1 MTQETK
7 VTMMTVR
14 ELAKTGILTEHA
26 IRLMLKQNKLPVLY
40 IGKKALINYEKT
52 VEMLQSL
59 TVKQYGG
66 GDNC

>member
-52 VEMLQSL
+52 VEMLQRL
-59 TVKQYGG
+59 TVTQ
-66 GDNC
+66 

>member
-26 IRLMLKQNKLPVLY
+26 IRLNNPAPNRN
-40 IGKKALINYEKT
+40 IHDFES
-52 VEMLQSL
+52 E
-59 TVKQYGG
+59 
-66 GDNC
+66 D

>member
-1 MTQETK
+1 MTQENK

-26 IRLMLKQNKLPVLY
+26 IRLMVKQNKLPVLY